1 MSDSDAP
8 GGRESPG
15 IRTDPDPDA
24 DAEAETDAD
33 PDPEFA
39 HTRSPSSLESEA
51 EAKVETGTGIG
62 IGTGTGIDIDFAE
75 VFQAL
80 PSPVMLLA
88 PDLTIL
94 NANRAYVQIS
104 GRGLDELVGRFIFDV
119 FPDSPTEEASGA
131 RTLRTSLE
139 RLLATGERDTMALQK
154 YDVEVPDRPGV
165 FEERYWSTVNI
176 PVLDAEGRVSL
187 IAHRVE
193 EVTALVRARK
203 AADRTP
209 GSQHASLT
217 TLSHEDAMT
226 ADLLTRSQELQEL
239 NEELRKAHAR
249 THEVAVTLQRAM
261 LPGTALPRHDFAA
274 VRYQPAT
281 SFLNVCGDWY
291 DLIDLDEDRL
301 AAAVGDVVGH
311 GLEAAGVMGQL
322 RSALS
327 AAIRATGRP
336 ADALTTLAQHAHTV
350 EGALATTAV
359 QAVIDR
365 AAHTVTYS
373 CAGHPPPLLAHPDG
387 TVELLDT
394 ATDPPLAASDDT
406 IPRTQATVPYTPGAT
421 LVLYTDGL
429 IERRTED
436 IDHGLHRLT
445 HSLKHHHTLPPEP
458 LADAILTDLVP
469 APRRG
474 PDDDTALVVI
484 RL

>member
-15 IRTDPDPDA
+15 IRTDPDADA
-24 DAEAETDAD
+24 DAEVETDAD
-33 PDPEFA
+33 PDPEST
-39 HTRSPSSLESEA
+39 HTRSRSPSSSLKA
-51 EAKVETGTGIG
+51 EAETGTS
-62 IGTGTGIDIDFAE
+62 TGTGIDIDFAKI
-75 VFQAL
+75 FQAL

-88 PDLTIL
+88 PDLTIIG
-94 NANRAYVQIS
+94 ANRAYVQIS
-104 GRGLDELVGRFIFDV
+104 GRGLDELVGRFLFDV

-176 PVLDAEGRVSL
+176 PVLDADGQVSL
-187 IAHRVE
+187 IVHRVE
-193 EVTALVRARK
+193 EVTALVRARE
-203 AADRTP
+203 AAARTP
-209 GSQHASLT
+209 GAQHASLT

-274 VRYQPAT
+274 VRYQPAA

-291 DLIDLDEDRL
+291 DLIDLDGDRL

-406 IPRTQATVPYTPGAT
+406 IPRTQATVSYAPGAT

-429 IERRTED
+429 IERRGED
-436 IDHGLHRLT
+436 IDQGLNRLT
-445 HSLKHHHTLPPEP
+445 HSLEHHHALPPEP

>member
-8 GGRESPG
+8 GGREGPG
-15 IRTDPDPDA
+15 IKNNSDA
-24 DAEAETDAD
+24 DRDAALD
-33 PDPEFA
+33 TAA
-39 HTRSPSSLESEA
+39 HA
-51 EAKVETGTGIG
+51 KAKVDID
-62 IGTGTGIDIDFAE
+62 IDIDFEE

-80 PSPVMLLA
+80 PSPVLLLA
-88 PDLTIL
+88 PDLVIVA
-94 NANRAYVQIS
+94 ANRAYAQVS
-104 GRGLDELVGRFIFDV
+104 GRGPEELVGRFLFDV
-119 FPDSPTEEASGA
+119 FPDSPSEEATGA
-131 RTLRTSLE
+131 RTLRASLE
-139 RLLATGERDTMALQK
+139 RVLETGERDTMALQK
-154 YDVEVPDRPGV
+154 YDVEEPGRPGV
-165 FEERYWSTVNI
+165 FRERYWSPVNI

-187 IAHRVE
+187 IAQRVE
-193 EVTALVRARK
+193 EVTALVRARQ
-203 AADRTP
+203 AAATTTP
-209 GSQHASLT
+209 GTPHTQHTSPTNPTTLT
-217 TLSHEDAMT
+217 TLSQEDAMT

-274 VRYQPAT
+274 VRYRPAV

-291 DLIDLDEDRL
+291 DLIDLDADRL

-336 ADALTTLAQHAHTV
+336 ADALRTLAQHAHTV

-365 AAHTVTYS
+365 AAHTITYS
-373 CAGHPPPLLAHPDG
+373 CAGHPPPLLAHADG
-387 TVELLDT
+387 TVVLLDT
-394 ATDPPLAASDDT
+394 ATDPPLAACDDSV
-406 IPRTQATVPYTPGAT
+406 PRNQATASYAPGAT

-429 IERRTED
+429 IERRGED
-436 IDHGLHRLT
+436 IDQGLHRLI
-445 HSLKHHHTLPPEP
+445 HSLTRHHTLSPEP
-458 LADAILTDLVP
+458 LADAILSDLVP